1 MGDKLD
7 FTYHVDRLNFD
18 NIRKDFEN
26 AKKVQDYLVKNKRLK
41 AIRNGL
47 VDFLAGEDSIKPLSS
62 KGINSNIFDL
72 LENPLSIKIPVLKRR
87 TNPTLTSSSKIA
99 NRITKEF
106 SFSYLDYFSN
116 INKKKRSKRMTEAVV
131 FDFENID
138 YLNTEGNLDED
149 IALLKSIFKT
159 SSSNIS
165 AVVADQADIEKL
177 FTNLT
182 TNNKHNITKIDTQET
197 SNFVYD
203 IYLVTLDQDYKLVY
217 ARGKN
222 YDENQIYLTKS
233 FEPKFS
239 QLLK

>member
-26 AKKVQDYLVKNKRLK
+26 AKKVQDYVVKNKRLK

-99 NRITKEF
+99 N

-116 INKKKRSKRMTEAVV
+116 INKKKRGKRMTEAIA

-177 FTNLT
+177 FTNIT

>member
-1 MGDKLD
+1 
-7 FTYHVDRLNFD
+7 
-18 NIRKDFEN
+18 
-26 AKKVQDYLVKNKRLK
+26 
-41 AIRNGL
+41 
-47 VDFLAGEDSIKPLSS
+47 
-62 KGINSNIFDL
+62 
-72 LENPLSIKIPVLKRR
+72 
-87 TNPTLTSSSKIA
+87 
-99 NRITKEF
+99 
-106 SFSYLDYFSN
+106 
-116 INKKKRSKRMTEAVV
+116 MTEAVV

-177 FTNLT
+177 FTNIT

-217 ARGKN
+217 GRSKN
-222 YDENQIYLTKS
+222 FDGNQIYLTKS
-233 FEPKFS
+233 FEPKFN